1 MISPL
6 ADIRNALARRGTFA
20 AEGDHLR
27 VSGIEQCARRI
38 SLLRHHAPSNPTSWQ
53 SSYNMEQGNWAEAG
67 MLPLL
72 EYAGW
77 TLRDQQRE
85 LQWPKDVPRED
96 AILIGHID
104 GIIMHPAAPKDAL
117 WENKFLGGY
126 GYKKIVES
134 GLQWGN
140 PAYYSQAQLYMYMLR
155 EDGEDIDFAVFHA
168 AVKDPAAI
176 FENRG
181 KEPGE
186 PGYLDPMYE
195 EVVEYDE
202 PHALKTLARAATL
215 YPRLKA
221 GEILW
226 YERQPGDWDCSPR
239 FCPVYDICQP
249 ELEFGPAPKKGK
261 KR

>member
-1 MISPL
+1 
-6 ADIRNALARRGTFA
+6 
-20 AEGDHLR
+20 
-27 VSGIEQCARRI
+27 
-38 SLLRHHAPSNPTSWQ
+38 
-53 SSYNMEQGNWAEAG
+53 MEQGNWAEAG

-85 LQWPKDVPRED
+85 LQWPKDVQRED
-96 AILIGHID
+96 AVLIGHID

-168 AVKDPAAI
+168 AVKDSAAI

-181 KEPGE
+181 KEPDE
-186 PGYLDPMYE
+186 PGYVDPMYE

-202 PHALKTLARAATL
+202 PHALKTLARRLLSTRDSRPGKSCGMNGSLATGIAVPGSARCMISASPSWSSGQRRRKVRNADGVHRANRK
-215 YPRLKA
+215 PRKEPPHPRCM
-221 GEILW
+221 GE
-226 YERQPGDWDCSPR
+226 
-239 FCPVYDICQP
+239 
-249 ELEFGPAPKKGK
+249 A
-261 KR
+261 